1 AHAAAAEVLVDRVG
15 HDEHDRPQQ
24 RARGEAERAGLP
36 EQVPFPGPEPERV
49 LEREDLDPDE
59 LRQQRVDAEE
69 RGEADEQAGGA
80 VLQQRPRRRAHASG
94 SVAGG
99 GTGTEN
105 GIESGDTA
113 PPEMMKAIASSTVQ
127 SVGVIFSTGTISR

>member
-24 RARGEAERAGLP
+24 RARGEAERARLP

-80 VLQQRPRRRAHASG
+80 VLQQRPRRRAHARGSG
-94 SVAGG
+94 AGG
-99 GTGTEN
+99 AGTEK

-127 SVGVIFSTGTISR
+127 SVG